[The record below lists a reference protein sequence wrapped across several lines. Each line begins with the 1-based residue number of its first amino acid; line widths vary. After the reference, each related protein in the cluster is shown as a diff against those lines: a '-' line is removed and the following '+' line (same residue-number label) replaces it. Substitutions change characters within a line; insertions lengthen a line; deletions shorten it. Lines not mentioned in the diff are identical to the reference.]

1 MNSTRTA
8 ENPSPEDRKG
18 KKPLLI
24 GLVLA
29 VILIGG
35 GIWASPLVA
44 PSARTGAE
52 DATQAGAAPSSA
64 TQAPPQTAASQTNG
78 VAPGTA
84 ATPAPSSTGESAAAA
99 PTATGAKVK
108 SEAELAATPQ
118 LVSAPVAITDPAALR
133 PGVTADITK
142 FESVT
147 GTAAG
152 PGEIAGPAIRF
163 TVSVHNQSAKS
174 VSLEGALINV
184 EYGPNRTPAL
194 QLSGPGAARFP
205 ESVGAG
211 ATASA
216 VFVFLLP
223 MDQRGQVYIYLN
235 YEVSS
240 PIAAFAGSI
249 TTSEGKS

>member
-1 MNSTRTA
+1 MNSTKTA
-8 ENPSPEDRKG
+8 ENPSPEEPKG
-18 KKPLLI
+18 KKLLAI
-24 GLVLA
+24 GLILA
-29 VILIGG
+29 VILIVG
-35 GIWASPLVA
+35 GIWGSPLSAPSTPAGAVDATHAGVA
-44 PSARTGAE
+44 PPT
-52 DATQAGAAPSSA
+52 ATTP
-64 TQAPPQTAASQTNG
+64 QTNG
-78 VAPGTA
+78 ASPG
-84 ATPAPSSTGESAAAA
+84 AAAA
-99 PTATGAKVK
+99 PAPGSPGEAPAAAPASAGAKVK

-118 LVSAPVAITDPAALR
+118 LVSAPVAITDPVVLR
-133 PGVTADITK
+133 PGITADITR

-147 GTAAG
+147 GAAAG

-163 TVSVHNQSAKS
+163 TVSVHNQSAAPA
-174 VSLEGALINV
+174 SLEDALINV

-205 ESVGAG
+205 ESVDVG

-223 MDQRGQVYIYLN
+223 LDQRDQVHIYLN